1 MYINFIIQNFELIV
15 ISILLII
22 TISTI
27 SIFFIQSNFIKN
39 TSKKIDYYHDMIK
52 INNSELAEYIK
63 TLSKITEINKQK
75 LDDLILDTSNIEK
88 NLLNIKAIKGSDDIL
103 TLAIELVRSGSSKE
117 EIKSKTGLNDSEI
130 ETIYAYHKNVKISY
144 DIIAALPESINFLE
158 SSR

>member
-1 MYINFIIQNFELIV
+1 MYLNFIIENFELIV

-27 SIFFIQSNFIKN
+27 SIFFIQNNFIKN
-39 TSKKIDYYHDMIK
+39 TSKKIDNYHDMIK

-75 LDDLILDTSNIEK
+75 LDDLMLDTSNIEK

-130 ETIYAYHKNVKISY
+130 ETIYAYHKNVK
-144 DIIAALPESINFLE
+144 N
-158 SSR
+158 

>member
-27 SIFFIQSNFIKN
+27 SIFFLQSNFIKN
-39 TSKKIDYYHDMIK
+39 TSKKIDNYHDMIK

-75 LDDLILDTSNIEK
+75 LDDLMLDTSNIEK

-117 EIKSKTGLNDSEI
+117 EIKSKTGLNDSDI
-130 ETIYAYHKNVKISY
+130 ETIYAYHKNVK
-144 DIIAALPESINFLE
+144 N
-158 SSR
+158 